1 MQISQKG
8 IDLIKKFEGLNL
20 ESYKCP
26 AGKWTIGYGH
36 SITSSDYFRGAI
48 TASIA
53 NQLLQRDLNIIE
65 AYLNSVLGGI
75 KITQGMFDALASLVD
90 NWGAANFGKSQGLKY
105 LKINKLKLSAKEFFS
120 KTRGVVNIN
129 GTFSNGLFRRRQAEL
144 ELWND

>member
-1 MQISQKG
+1 MQVSQKG

-20 ESYKCP
+20 EPYKCP

-36 SITSSDYFRGAI
+36 SITSSDYFGGA
-48 TASIA
+48 TTESIA

-75 KITQGMFDALASLVD
+75 KITQGMFDALASLVY

-105 LKINKLKLSAKEFFS
+105 LKTNKLKLSTKEFFS
-120 KTRGVVNIN
+120 KTSGVVNIN